1 MLAPMAEIFDTPPT
15 YRLELPAGTTSIWL
29 DRNWL
34 ISHVE
39 GRFETAH
46 CDLFL
51 SSADEI
57 VRRAKRVRCAHDCQP
72 MTSFEIST
80 AARIVKWAV
89 TNRAA
94 LQSSNL
100 FVQSPLIAM
109 AARSANVS
117 VGNVL
122 TVTNDRATWIR
133 AIAAH
138 G

>member
-1 MLAPMAEIFDTPPT
+1 MAEISDAPPT

-29 DRNWL
+29 DRNRL
-34 ISHVE
+34 LSRVE

-57 VRRAKRVRCAHDCQP
+57 VRRAKRVRFAHDCQP

-100 FVQSPLIAM
+100 VVQSPLIAM

-122 TVTNDRATWIR
+122 TVTNDRTTWLR

>member
-1 MLAPMAEIFDTPPT
+1 MAEIFDTPPT
-15 YRLELPAGTTSIWL
+15 YRLELPAGTTTIWL

-34 ISHVE
+34 ISRVE

-51 SSADEI
+51 SSANEI
-57 VRRAKRVRCAHDCQP
+57 VRRAKRIRCAHDCQP
-72 MTSFEIST
+72 VTSFDIST
-80 AARIVKWAV
+80 AARIVKWAL
-89 TNRAA
+89 TNRDA
-94 LQSSNL
+94 LLSSHL
-100 FVQSPLIAM
+100 VVQSPLIAM

-122 TVTNDRATWIR
+122 KVTHDREAWLR
-133 AIAAH
+133 EIAAH

>member
-1 MLAPMAEIFDTPPT
+1 MLAPMAEIFEAPPT

-34 ISHVE
+34 LSHVE

-94 LQSSNL
+94 LMSSNL
-100 FVQSPLIAM
+100 VVQSPLIAM

-122 TVTNDRATWIR
+122 TVTSDRATWLR

>member
-1 MLAPMAEIFDTPPT
+1 MLAPMAEIFDAPPT
-15 YRLELPAGTTSIWL
+15 YHLELPAGTTSIWL
-29 DRNWL
+29 DRDWL
-34 ISHVE
+34 LSRVE

-122 TVTNDRATWIR
+122 TVTNDRATWLR

>member
-57 VRRAKRVRCAHDCQP
+57 VRRAKHIRCAHDCQP

-94 LQSSNL
+94 LMSSNL
-100 FVQSPLIAM
+100 VVQSPLIAM

-122 TVTNDRATWIR
+122 TVTHDRETWLR
-133 AIAAH
+133 AMAAH

>member
-1 MLAPMAEIFDTPPT
+1 
-15 YRLELPAGTTSIWL
+15 
-29 DRNWL
+29 
-34 ISHVE
+34 
-39 GRFETAH
+39 
-46 CDLFL
+46 
-51 SSADEI
+51 
-57 VRRAKRVRCAHDCQP
+57 

>member
-1 MLAPMAEIFDTPPT
+1 MLAPMAEIFDAPPT

-34 ISHVE
+34 LSRVE
-39 GRFETAH
+39 GRFEAAH

-57 VRRAKRVRCAHDCQP
+57 VRRAKSVRCAHDCQP

-94 LQSSNL
+94 LLSSNL
-100 FVQSPLIAM
+100 FVESPLIAM

-117 VGNVL
+117 VGSVL
-122 TVTNDRATWIR
+122 TVATDRAAWLH

>member
-1 MLAPMAEIFDTPPT
+1 MLAPMAEISDAPPT
-15 YRLELPAGTTSIWL
+15 YRLELEAGTTSIWL
-29 DRNWL
+29 DGNRL
-34 ISHVE
+34 LSRVE
-39 GRFETAH
+39 GRFEPAH

-57 VRRAKRVRCAHDCQP
+57 VRRAKRVRFAHDCQP

-89 TNRAA
+89 INRAA